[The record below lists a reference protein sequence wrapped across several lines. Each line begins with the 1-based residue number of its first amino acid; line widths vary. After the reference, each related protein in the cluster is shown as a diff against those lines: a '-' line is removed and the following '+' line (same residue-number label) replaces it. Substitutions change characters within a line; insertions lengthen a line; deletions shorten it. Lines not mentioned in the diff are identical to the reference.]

1 MINAVAGQELRP
13 ENLLKIAGITSL
25 STVDYPDNL
34 SAVVFTRGCNLRCR
48 YCHNPELMSMMPD
61 ANDPQ
66 WEDVLALLTRRSGL
80 LDAVV
85 FSGGEP
91 ILQQALLPAIQAVK
105 QRGFKVGL
113 HTAGQSPS
121 RLESLIPWLDWV
133 GLDIKGLPEDYPLI
147 TGATAGDKAWRSQKI
162 LQERGINFEVR
173 TTVNWSLLSPER
185 LLQLAKRLSE
195 AGVTDFVVQRC
206 RDQQCFNGTLPH
218 PALPPSVTHRLWD
231 TLSGW
236 FPRFTVR

>member
-1 MINAVAGQELRP
+1 MIEVDAGKDLRP
-13 ENLLKIAGITSL
+13 DYQLKIAGITPL

-34 SAVVFTRGCNLRCR
+34 SAVVFTRGCNLRCQ
-48 YCHNPELMSMMPD
+48 YCHNPELMSVTPD
-61 ANDPQ
+61 DNDLK

-91 ILQQALLPAIQAVK
+91 ILQQALLPAVQAVR
-105 QRGFKVGL
+105 QRGFKIGL

-147 TGATAGDKAWRSQKI
+147 TGASAGEKAWRSLKMLQKH
-162 LQERGINFEVR
+162 GVHFEVR

-185 LLQLAKRLSE
+185 LRQLAKRLSE

-206 RDQQCFNGTLPH
+206 RDQQCFNGALPH
-218 PALPPSVTHRLWD
+218 PALHASVTRRLWD
-231 TLSGW
+231 ELSGW

>member
-1 MINAVAGQELRP
+1 MMKTVTGKALRS
-13 ENLLKIAGITSL
+13 EYRVNIAGITPL
-25 STVDYPDNL
+25 STVDYPDSL
-34 SAVVFTRGCNLRCR
+34 SAVVFIRGCNLRCQ
-48 YCHNPELMSMMPD
+48 YCHNPALMSIAPD
-61 ANDPQ
+61 VNDPQ
-66 WEDVLALLTRRSGL
+66 WEDVLVLLARRSGL

-91 ILQQALLPAIQAVK
+91 ILQKALLPAVQTVK
-105 QRGFKVGL
+105 QQGFKVGL

-147 TGATAGDKAWRSQKI
+147 TGATAGDKAWRSLKI
-162 LQERGINFEVR
+162 LQERGVNFEVR

-206 RDQQCFNGTLPH
+206 RDQQCFNDTLAH
-218 PALPPSVTHRLWD
+218 PVLPSSVTRRLWD
-231 TLSGW
+231 ELSGW